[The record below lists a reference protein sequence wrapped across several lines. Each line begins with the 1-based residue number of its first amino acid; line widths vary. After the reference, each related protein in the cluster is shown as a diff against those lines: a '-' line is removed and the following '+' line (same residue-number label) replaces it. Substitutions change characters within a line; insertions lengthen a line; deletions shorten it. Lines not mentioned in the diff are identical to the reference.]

1 MNKQITNII
10 NDSIDAQRGEQI
22 KAVESCLNLLFPY
35 ITKGYSQSR
44 ECIQHALGEFHR
56 VQESAQIY
64 MLSLIF
70 NKLRAL
76 SARFSTT
83 PSPSLDN
90 IKDTPDLDL
99 KAIMQKVA
107 PMLSGEQRANA
118 LNMQIADCLTYDERR
133 CFSNYVV
140 DSISHFG
147 LQTEWKKDIIENHFF
162 YFNILYPIAVK
173 DGVMDIFF
181 NSYYNFLDRLST
193 SGYNQEVRDCAEN
206 LLIIGY
212 DRGMLAEAYYGASRA
227 YTVARN
233 AIGGLFYMNVALY
246 SLENSTAMIP
256 QRLSFEMLWQYLKI
270 MRISSFTNL
279 DSIDGIITMY
289 DWLGCNKYDM
299 LSINHTALS
308 IRLMSGDKSFKER
321 TIDFLNKNREEFFS
335 NLEHSA
341 IPWLSLIKAFR
352 TMNPGTDMKELSVYE
367 LAAMTAVEKNGN
379 EKVLHMMGDGESIEK
394 HLKEEL
400 AKLQSTR
407 DISDFAHDNYT
418 ALILAKKLITKAVN
432 EDLPDSFILA
442 MRPKSDFTF
451 VFEEKIITGEY
462 ARLKIDDVD
471 GENFYL
477 PYEDV
482 NNLYLLVGSD
492 EDDLIIWIGKGTD
505 SFYSMKLIRGG
516 YAFDEL
522 EHLNNVNVIDLLRD
536 VISQQC
542 YQKSHKPANGS
553 IYIKSIDELEAE
565 SETIKE
571 AMSDVMIEMPNIASR
586 CLIAKDIEIAG
597 IPHQLIIDERTGC
610 FIGEMMPTC
619 NIISTELL
627 IKSNFEDQLSE
638 NYTKSFWLPV
648 ESGEFTFEEIK
659 GRLSGVLEENS
670 FTISEKL
677 VPMNPLQADLNIVC
691 AHGGK
696 DIGETQWFYANEKPI
711 VETKRIVGK
720 GRLLILFV
728 CHSGSISH
736 TNVDNAMHTIV
747 KRYLRMGYS
756 AVVAPMWSLATEI
769 LPCWLAAFM
778 TSINNHDYVIDSVY
792 KANMAVK
799 DEYVSVSAWG
809 CMHLFGNPYVQIN
822 NKPRLQ
828 LETK

>member
-1 MNKQITNII
+1 MNKKITTII
-10 NDSIDAQRGEQI
+10 DDAINAPMGEQT
-22 KAVESCLNLLFPY
+22 KSVETCLDLLFPY
-35 ITKGYSQSR
+35 IVIGYSQSR
-44 ECIQHALGEFHR
+44 ECTQHAIFEFNR
-56 VQESAQIY
+56 VHEAAQIC
-64 MLSLIF
+64 MLSLIM
-70 NKLRAL
+70 KRLRAL

-83 PSPSLDN
+83 PSQSLNYID
-90 IKDTPDLDL
+90 DVPDLDL
-99 KAIMQKVA
+99 KAIMQKIA
-107 PMLSGEQRANA
+107 PMLSGEQKADA
-118 LNMQIADCLTYDERR
+118 LNMQIAEGLTYDERR
-133 CFSNYVV
+133 CFSKFVV
-140 DSISHFG
+140 DSISRFG
-147 LQTEWKKDIIENHFF
+147 LQTEWKKDTIENHFF

-173 DGVMDIFF
+173 DGVIDLYF

-193 SGYNQEVRDCAEN
+193 SGYNQEARDFAEN

-212 DRGMLAEAYYGASRA
+212 DQGLIAEAYYGASRT

-233 AIGGLFYMNVALY
+233 VIGGLFYMNVALY
-246 SLENSTAMIP
+246 CLENSTAMIP
-256 QRLSFEMLWQYLKI
+256 QRFAFEMLWQYLKI
-270 MRISSFTNL
+270 MRLSSFTCIS
-279 DSIDGIITMY
+279 SIDEVITIF
-289 DWLGCNKYDM
+289 DRLGCNGYDM

-308 IRLMSGDKSFKER
+308 IRLMSGDKSFKDR
-321 TIDFLNKNREEFFS
+321 TISFLNKNREVFFS

-341 IPWLSLIKAFR
+341 IPWLTLIKSYR
-352 TMNPGTDMKELSVYE
+352 VMNPETEADELSAYE
-367 LAAMTAVEKNGN
+367 TAALSAVENSGN
-379 EKVLHMMGDGESIEK
+379 EKYLHLMGDGENLEK

-400 AKLQSTR
+400 GKLQSTR
-407 DISDFAHDNYT
+407 DIDDFAHDNYT
-418 ALILAKKLITKAVN
+418 ALILAKKLLTKAVK
-432 EDLPDSFILA
+432 EDLPESFILA

-451 VFEEKIITGEY
+451 VMEEKAVTGKY
-462 ARLKIDDVD
+462 TQVKIDDVD
-471 GENFYL
+471 GDNYYL
-477 PYEDV
+477 PYV
-482 NNLYLLVGSD
+482 NMKNLSLLVGAD
-492 EDDLIIWIGKGTD
+492 EDDIIIWIGKGTD
-505 SFYSMKLIRGG
+505 SFYLMKLIRGG
-516 YAFDEL
+516 YAFDRL
-522 EHLNNVNVIDLLRD
+522 ERLNVINVTNLQKN
-536 VISQQC
+536 VISQQY
-542 YQKSHKPANGS
+542 YQKSYKPDYGPIYVKANE
-553 IYIKSIDELEAE
+553 ELEAE
-565 SETIKE
+565 SESIKK
-571 AMSDVMIEMPNIASR
+571 AVSDAVIEMPNIASR

-597 IPHQLIIDERTGC
+597 IPHQLIIDDRTGR
-610 FIGEMMPTC
+610 FVGEMMPTC

-720 GRLLILFV
+720 GRILILFV

-769 LPCWLAAFM
+769 LPCWLATFM
-778 TSINNHDYVIDSVY
+778 SNINNHEYVIDSVY

-799 DEYVSVSAWG
+799 EEYVSVSAWG

-828 LETK
+828 LKAK